1 MTRLKKIVST
11 LLATMM
17 CLSMLTA
24 CTKANCKASSVIAII
39 DARGNPRSSFAPGET
54 VTLELNI
61 KVTSDDD
68 GVTPVKAVLTIPKV
82 KNVEAKYANG
92 QEITSKYDSDKDVT
106 TYELTANASKNA
118 EMLEAEIKFSPSTTG
133 SINMELVYDG
143 HVDSSYDVSRTM
155 NFAEAYIDEGIDD
168 IISDTL

>member
-1 MTRLKKIVST
+1 
-11 LLATMM
+11 M
-17 CLSMLTA
+17 CVNMLTA

-39 DARGNPRSSFAPGET
+39 DEDGNPRSSFGLRET
-54 VTLELNI
+54 VTLRLNI

-118 EMLEAEIKFSPSTTG
+118 EMLEVEIKFYPSTIG
-133 SINMELVYDG
+133 SVNMELVYDG

-168 IISDTL
+168 IISDTLL